1 MGLAE
6 DQIVIRIIWA
16 EEFTGAAAEPKNLDG
31 GKTVLNFSVATS
43 RFRGEGENREQFTE
57 WHRIAAWGK
66 LASTIGNVAKGAH
79 VKVEG
84 DSAAA
89 STTAAMARSR
99 PTNRRLQDRGP
110 RKGST
115 GGRSLRGPGSRP
127 PPFFAL
133 LSLERLHGTFPVLS
147 Q

>member
-1 MGLAE
+1 MANKTYINSVTVQGF
-6 DQIVIRIIWA
+6 V
-16 EEFTGAAAEPKNLDG
+16 GADAEPKNLDG

-84 DSAAA
+84 ELRSREYDGSNGKVQTYEIVANKIEVLAKEAQEAAA
-89 STTAAMARSR
+89 
-99 PTNRRLQDRGP
+99 
-110 RKGST
+110 
-115 GGRSLRGPGSRP
+115 
-127 PPFFAL
+127 
-133 LSLERLHGTFPVLS
+133 
-147 Q
+147 